1 MSQERFLIHCSL
13 DQLGAL
19 NARLTQ
25 LLQICHPGLPESW
38 LEEVRLIATEI
49 FANIYNHA
57 GLGPTDAVEIRL
69 EDEAG
74 GVKIWFN
81 DQGHV
86 WDPTTRPEP
95 HLDEPMESGYGIF
108 LIRTL
113 TDQFHYSRLEGAEF
127 PNQLF
132 IVKSLPHA

>member
-13 DQLGAL
+13 DQLETL

-25 LLQICHPGLPESW
+25 MLQTRHPGLPESW

-57 GLGPTDAVEIRL
+57 GLGDTDAVEIRL
-69 EDEAG
+69 EEAPG

-81 DQGHV
+81 DQGRI
-86 WDPTTRPEP
+86 WNPTARDEP

-113 TDQFHYSRLEGAEF
+113 TDQFHYTRMEGAEF
-127 PNQLF
+127 PNQLY